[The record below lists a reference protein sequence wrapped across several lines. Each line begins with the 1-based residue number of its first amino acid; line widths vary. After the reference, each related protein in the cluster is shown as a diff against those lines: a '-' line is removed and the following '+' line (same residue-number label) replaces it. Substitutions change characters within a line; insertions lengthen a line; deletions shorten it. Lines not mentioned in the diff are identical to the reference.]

1 MVVRIGQ
8 KKGRIY
14 HCVLLSVAALC
25 YVLFAAST
33 AFSPW
38 HFLFLLA
45 FPLLLKHALFVYR
58 SKEPAVLRPMLAQM
72 SMISLFINILFSL
85 GLLIG

>member
-1 MVVRIGQ
+1 MCYLRPQ
-8 KKGRIY
+8 QRL
-14 HCVLLSVAALC
+14 VLGIS
-25 YVLFAAST
+25 Y
-33 AFSPW
+33 
-38 HFLFLLA
+38 FLLA

>member
-1 MVVRIGQ
+1 
-8 KKGRIY
+8 
-14 HCVLLSVAALC
+14 
-25 YVLFAAST
+25 
-33 AFSPW
+33 PW
-38 HFLFLLA
+38 LFLFLLA

>member
-1 MVVRIGQ
+1 MCHLRV
-8 KKGRIY
+8 
-14 HCVLLSVAALC
+14 
-25 YVLFAAST
+25 ST

-85 GLLIG
+85 GLAYRLNRLILERKF

>member
-1 MVVRIGQ
+1 MRIGP

-25 YVLFAAST
+25 YVLLRPQQS
-33 AFSPW
+33 FSPW

>member
-1 MVVRIGQ
+1 MCYLRYQ
-8 KKGRIY
+8 Q
-14 HCVLLSVAALC
+14 HLVLGIS
-25 YVLFAAST
+25 YFISI
-33 AFSPW
+33 SIII
-38 HFLFLLA
+38 
-45 FPLLLKHALFVYR
+45 KHALFVYR